1 MNHRRLINSL
11 IPIRIMVPV
20 LTHRF
25 KGFKRTILTII
36 HPENYAAD
44 YNFTR
49 NHMVPKKNDYT
60 TQNLT
65 IDIRATT
72 SS

>member
-11 IPIRIMVPV
+11 IPTRIVVPV

-25 KGFKRTILTII
+25 NGYKRTILTII
-36 HPENYAAD
+36 HPENMQGAI
-44 YNFTR
+44 TLQGITWLQ
-49 NHMVPKKNDYT
+49 KNDFT

-65 IDIRATT
+65 NNIRATT
-72 SS
+72 SG